1 MAIIK
6 ENGIPAVL
14 DHMAVKARDYITS
27 DPNASIIKQGMMLEY
42 LCRGYLDEEGLMDS
56 VPVVGRNRGWPTLD
70 DMLEY
75 LYDKCVIPDDPVN
88 HIVCE
93 AVRRNRNRA
102 VHEFLDSKA
111 TAASTFDP
119 LCRLCRGVHLAHFSF
134 DTECG
139 DAVGEPEAVYHYGGD
154 WSWSKRFL
162 NFMKG
167 MRMATDDEV
176 EEIINMMR

>member
-1 MAIIK
+1 
-6 ENGIPAVL
+6 
-14 DHMAVKARDYITS
+14 MAVKARDYITS

-56 VPVVGRNRGWPTLD
+56 VPAVGRNQGWPTLD

-75 LYDKCVIPDDPVN
+75 LYDKGVIPDDRVN
-88 HIVCE
+88 RVVCE

-111 TAASTFDP
+111 TAASTFEP

-134 DTECG
+134 DHEG
-139 DAVGEPEAVYHYGGD
+139 EDVVAEPEAVYHHGGE
-154 WSWSKRFL
+154 WPRSMRFL

-167 MRMATDDEV
+167 MRMASD
-176 EEIINMMR
+176 EEIEAILKGMA